1 VHPWG
6 RVNLKEL
13 NRILQRTLLLPVAAL
28 LIVAA
33 VFTLLIRNT
42 TTAMDLVEHADQ
54 IITLATKVQK
64 LIVDQETGLRGYQ
77 ATGDSRFLEP
87 YHDATTSLAQ
97 DLPTLDA
104 LLQQPGTAAGQY
116 QQFVAMRARYQIWL
130 TSFAEPVQNI
140 MRAGGNSSDVTLN
153 LQGKVLMDSVREISG
168 AIVQTEEVRRAE
180 RIQQLRSSIRTSL
193 VVLVILAICVGL
205 AIGLYTRREM
215 EIVTTSFQTILDNL
229 IERTDEIYASE
240 QRLRITLQSIG
251 DGVIA
256 CDADGNVVMMNPI
269 AQDLCGWSDQEAR
282 GLPLEEIFRII
293 NEDTRQTVE
302 NPVTKVKRLNRI
314 VGLANHTLLIRRD
327 GVELNID
334 DSGAPIR
341 DQGGAIVG
349 IVLVFRDVT
358 IERKTQSAL
367 FANEKLAVAGR
378 LAATIAHEIHN
389 PLDSV
394 ANLLYLLQN
403 QPTSEESV
411 HYLDL
416 AQQELA
422 RVTQISRTMLSLY
435 RESKAP
441 VPVPMKDMLDGIL
454 LLLERRLLDMRA
466 TVVRH
471 MPQEMTVEGFPAEL
485 RQVFNNI
492 IMNAAEA
499 MEKGG
504 ELRISLSAVP
514 ARLVDGKRQKAG
526 VLVEIAD
533 SGPGI
538 PEKTLKRLF
547 EPFFTTKGERGTGL
561 GLWVSR
567 SILQKH
573 EGTIEIISSE
583 AEATHGTAVRV
594 YLPLKPVILR
604 EIATLPHS
612 TAASEEKPQS

>member
-256 CDADGNVVMMNPI
+256 CDADGSVVMMNPI